1 MPQRCIANSLRR
13 WSPVPKPDFRAA
25 ASMRLS
31 QDERLSDGVRN
42 LLAPE
47 GAAHDRSVRQLAVD
61 RISPNPRQPRVN
73 QEASGLD
80 DLVSSIREHGVLQ
93 PILVRPRERG
103 HYEIVAGE
111 RRWRAVVAVGLPL
124 IPAIVE
130 EMSDEEAIEVAI
142 IENLQR
148 EDLSPLDEA
157 AIFARMTGEL
167 GYSIRKLAEKIGKDK
182 GYVEN
187 RLRLTSAPKDVRDL
201 VAARSDTISHAYEL
215 MKVADPV
222 RRAELCGQVARGELS
237 LARLKSAVRGDGDH
251 ESILPST
258 VATGQADATPSP
270 THAPIERDPI
280 APPLFR
286 APSPVTSRI
295 LPHADSIFDTP
306 MPQAPTDRSTPRPQS
321 VPFDDTSKPGPIASP
336 TTVRD
341 ELLKASARERT
352 LGAARE
358 SLGAAID
365 AMATL
370 LASDEARAG
379 LNDLD
384 RANMAKWLQIA
395 RIKLDNLAALMRQGR

>member
-1 MPQRCIANSLRR
+1 M
-13 WSPVPKPDFRAA
+13 PKPDFRAA
-25 ASMRLS
+25 ANLRLS
-31 QDERLSDGVRN
+31 HDERLSDGVRN

-47 GAAHDRSVRQLAVD
+47 GATHDRSVRQLAVD
-61 RISPNPRQPRVN
+61 RIAPNPRQPRVSPN
-73 QEASGLD
+73 AASLD
-80 DLVSSIREHGVLQ
+80 ELVSSIREHGVLQ
-93 PILVRPRERG
+93 PILVRPLERG
-103 HYEIVAGE
+103 RYEIVAGE
-111 RRWRAVVAVGLPL
+111 RRWRAVIAVGLAL

-157 AIFARMTGEL
+157 AIFARMTSEL

-187 RLRLTSAPKDVRDL
+187 RLRLTSAPQDVRDL
-201 VAARSDTISHAYEL
+201 VASRSDTISHAYEL
-215 MKVADPV
+215 MKVEDPT

-237 LARLKSAVRGDGDH
+237 LARLKAAIRGEAEPASIPSAIDPTQQVGATTPPRPAAVEH
-251 ESILPST
+251 E
-258 VATGQADATPSP
+258 
-270 THAPIERDPI
+270 PI

-286 APSPVTSRI
+286 APAPAASRV
-295 LPHADSIFDTP
+295 LPHADSIFDASVTH
-306 MPQAPTDRSTPRPQS
+306 AAAPQS
-321 VPFDDTSKPGPIASP
+321 NPVQPPILSSEEPVVGDAVPSSTE
-336 TTVRD
+336 RD
-341 ELLKASARERT
+341 ELLKANARERT

-370 LASDEARAG
+370 LTSDGARAG

>member
-1 MPQRCIANSLRR
+1 
-13 WSPVPKPDFRAA
+13 VPKPDFRAA
-25 ASMRLS
+25 ASRRLS

-61 RISPNPRQPRVN
+61 RIAPNPKQPRVN
-73 QEASGLD
+73 PDAAALD
-80 DLVSSIREHGVLQ
+80 ELVASIREHGVLQ

-103 HYEIVAGE
+103 QYEIVAGE
-111 RRWRAVVAVGLPL
+111 RRWRAVIAVGLAL

-130 EMSDEEAIEVAI
+130 EMNDEEAIEVAV

-187 RLRLTSAPKDVRDL
+187 RLRLTSAPQDVRDL
-201 VAARSDTISHAYEL
+201 VASRSDTISHAYEL
-215 MKVADPV
+215 MKVDDPA
-222 RRAELCGQVARGELS
+222 RRAELAAQVARGELS
-237 LARLKSAVRGDGDH
+237 LARLKAAIRGEADPESSLSSSA
-251 ESILPST
+251 PT
-258 VATGQADATPSP
+258 QQPAAAMSP
-270 THAPIERDPI
+270 NPANLDRETI
-280 APPLFR
+280 APPFFR
-286 APSPVTSRI
+286 APAPAAPRV
-295 LPHADSIFDTP
+295 LPHSDSIFDTP
-306 MPQAPTDRSTPRPQS
+306 AAQAPAPQPTPAPTPTPTQEQ
-321 VPFDDTSKPGPIASP
+321 PIVGYAVAPSAE
-336 TTVRD
+336 RD
-341 ELLKASARERT
+341 QLLKANARERT

-370 LASDEARAG
+370 LASDEARAS